1 MSEEAKPAEEKPKEE
16 QPKPEEGEEI
26 ELDLESEEFKKKIE
40 GKELWLVTVEGCG
53 GCEEIKNILNEAKLQ
68 YKEIKAEEV
77 PEILDLFD
85 SLGEKYFPSILAA
98 KPMEEGKYL
107 VCNVTKKEANVCAL
121 FSPKEKKI

>member
-1 MSEEAKPAEEKPKEE
+1 MAEESKPAEVKP
-16 QPKPEEGEEI
+16 PEENPQTEEEEEI

-53 GCEEIKNILNEAKLQ
+53 GCEDIKNILNEAKLQ

-85 SLGEKYFPSILAA
+85 SIGEKYFPSILAA
-98 KPMEEGKYL
+98 KQMEEGKYL
-107 VCNVTKKEANVCAL
+107 VCNVTKKDTNVCAL
-121 FSPKEKKI
+121 FQPKEKKI